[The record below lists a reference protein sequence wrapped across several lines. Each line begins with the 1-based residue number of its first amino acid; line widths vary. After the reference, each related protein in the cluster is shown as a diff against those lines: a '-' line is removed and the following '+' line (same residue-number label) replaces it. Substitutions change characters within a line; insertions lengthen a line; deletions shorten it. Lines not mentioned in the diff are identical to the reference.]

1 VGYRIFDFAAVELS
15 YLDLG
20 TLQTRDELALPV
32 ILGGGTAE
40 LRHTLETEGPTISV
54 LGMMPIGER
63 WDLFLRVGVLFADQ
77 KVTRSLSSSN
87 PLVFS
92 GSTSSTYGS
101 DTALWGA
108 GVQYNWHK
116 RWSARL
122 DFQRYSDVGSDSA
135 VGEQD
140 IDLLSLNVIYRL

>member
-1 VGYRIFDFAAVELS
+1 
-15 YLDLG
+15 
-20 TLQTRDELALPV
+20 
-32 ILGGGTAE
+32 
-40 LRHTLETEGPTISV
+40 
-54 LGMMPIGER
+54 
-63 WDLFLRVGVLFADQ
+63 VGVLFADQ
-77 KVTRSLSSSN
+77 KVTRSRSSSN